1 MKIVILED
9 EQPALKRLVKLLNET
24 VDGVDIIAHHDS
36 VAGAEQWFGSNDMPD
51 LVMMDIHLAD
61 GSAFDLLNKVAI
73 KAPIV
78 FTTAFDEYAIEAFK
92 ASSIG
97 YLLKPIKKESL
108 KEVIDKLDGFKTM
121 FKKGDEDI
129 SKLFKQQDYKKR
141 FLIRFGEHI
150 KTIPVEEI
158 AYFYSENKA
167 TFAKTFE
174 GRTYP
179 MDQNLDALEHVLD
192 PEHFFRLNRQYI
204 ISMGAIDEM
213 KAYSKARVVVKLNP
227 ETKEQPI
234 VSSERSATFKQWLA
248 GEL

>member
-9 EQPALKRLVKLLNET
+9 EQPALKRLTKLLNET
-24 VDGVDIIAHHDS
+24 IEGADIVAHHDS
-36 VAGAEQWFGSNDMPD
+36 VDGAAEWFGNNDMPD
-51 LVMMDIHLAD
+51 LIMMDIHLAD
-61 GSAFDLLNKVAI
+61 GSAFDLLNRI
-73 KAPIV
+73 EINAPII

-97 YLLKPIKKESL
+97 YLLKPIKKDAL
-108 KEVIDKLDGFKTM
+108 KEVIDKLDDFKTM
-121 FKKGDEDI
+121 FRKGEEDI
-129 SKLFKQQDYKKR
+129 TKYFKQPDYKKR

-150 KTIPVEEI
+150 KTIAVEDI

-167 TFAKTFE
+167 TFAKTSE

-179 MDQNLDALEHVLD
+179 MDMNLDALEQVLD

-204 ISMGAIDEM
+204 ISMDAIDEM
-213 KAYSKARVVVKLNP
+213 KAYSKARVVVKLTP
-227 ETKEQPI
+227 ETKDNPI

>member
-1 MKIVILED
+1 MNIVILED
-9 EQPALKRLVKLLNET
+9 EQPALKRLTKLLAET
-24 VDGVDIIAHHDS
+24 IPDAHIVAHHDS
-36 VAGAEQWFGSNDMPD
+36 VAAAADWFEGNDAPD
-51 LVMMDIHLAD
+51 MVMMDIHLAD
-61 GSAFDLLNKVAI
+61 GSAFDLLNKVQI

-97 YLLKPIKKESL
+97 YLLKPIKKEAL
-108 KEVIDKLDGFKTM
+108 QEVLDKLDDFKTL
-121 FKKGDEDI
+121 FNKGDEDVR
-129 SKLFKQQDYKKR
+129 KLFKSQDYKKR

-150 KTIPVEEI
+150 KTIAVEDI

-179 MDQNLDALEHVLD
+179 MDQNLDALEQVLD
-192 PEHFFRLNRQYI
+192 PELFFRLNRQYI
-204 ISMGAIDEM
+204 ICMKAIDEM
-213 KAYSKARVVVKLNP
+213 KAYSKARVVVKLTP